1 MKSLMVRSS
10 MAAALRMCA
19 IALTL
24 IVAASNFVYAGNI
37 TLTMPGS
44 GNVTIPPGYEWIDM
58 TVQCWGAG
66 GGGGYGN
73 GGGGGGGAY
82 AYNTYAT
89 LLSGTYDY
97 YIGAGGSGGNGESIN
112 SSAGGN
118 TIWDYRGAQD
128 IYASGGGAGGLGF
141 SGGAGAPGLVLAG
154 SGYDGGAG
162 GSGGYEPAYNSG
174 GGGGGSGGP
183 GGPGG
188 SGGDGTS
195 YEGGSGGTGYGS
207 GGAGGG
213 YSYGSSGNFP
223 GGGGGG
229 GGSQSY
235 SNYGSPGAN
244 GEIIITYT
252 QQAVPEPSTFALLA
266 AGVWGLSDTVL
277 GDDGQREERRSQQP
291 STNRKRIPQPFYPSL
306 RSANMGQDRH
316 DRRHESAIKSA
327 VFRGLLARHFRF
339 GTTLSAPR
347 IALVAFR
354 RPWAWQRRS
363 FWAWLQSAFV
373 ALWLGRQF
381 PTWII
386 HPPIC
391 LIFSSIGL
399 AILGGVGLASRRS
412 VKADRLIY

>member
-1 MKSLMVRSS
+1 MRSLMVRSS

-19 IALTL
+19 IALIL
-24 IVAASNFVYAGNI
+24 IVADSNFVFAGNI
-37 TLTMPGS
+37 TLTMPGP

-82 AYNTYAT
+82 ADNTYAT

-118 TIWDYRGAQD
+118 TIWDYGGAQD
-128 IYASGGGAGGLGF
+128 IYASGGGAGGPGF
-141 SGGAGAPGLVLAG
+141 SGVAGAPGLVLAG

-188 SGGDGTS
+188 SGGDGTG

-229 GGSQSY
+229 GGSQYY
-235 SNYGSPGAN
+235 SNYGSSGAN

-252 QQAVPEPSTFALLA
+252 PEAVPEPGTLTHLAAGAAALLA
-266 AGVWGLSDTVL
+266 YGWRWHRQNRALPHAVEPIIFGADDLSPQE
-277 GDDGQREERRSQQP
+277 DGAP
-291 STNRKRIPQPFYPSL
+291 AILPFASPGAWWA
-306 RSANMGQDRH
+306 RSA
-316 DRRHESAIKSA
+316 RRAA
-327 VFRGLLARHFRF
+327 
-339 GTTLSAPR
+339 
-347 IALVAFR
+347 
-354 RPWAWQRRS
+354 
-363 FWAWLQSAFV
+363 
-373 ALWLGRQF
+373 
-381 PTWII
+381 
-386 HPPIC
+386 
-391 LIFSSIGL
+391 
-399 AILGGVGLASRRS
+399 
-412 VKADRLIY
+412 